1 MPQDYNKTLNLPK
14 TDFPMRAGLPKSE
27 PLTLKRWQDN
37 KIYEKLMELNEG
49 KPLYVLHDGP
59 PYANGD
65 IHLGHA
71 LNKSLKDF
79 IVRYKNMTGYKSP
92 YVPGWDTHG
101 LPTELKARKKA
112 GVGNSASISEVEL
125 RKICR
130 DFAMQYIDGQRE
142 QFKRLGAIGEW
153 DNPYITLKHEF
164 EAKQIEIFSEM
175 ACKGYIYRG
184 LKPVYWCSDCETALA
199 EAEIEYAEDPCHSIY
214 VKFKVTDDLGK
225 LSAMGADLKNTYF
238 VIWTTTTWTLPAN
251 VAICVGPRFN
261 YSLIKCDGEYYVMA
275 EELYVSAMEA
285 AGKEN
290 YEVIG
295 TIKGSELEYMK
306 TAHPFI
312 DRTSLVIVG
321 NHVTLESGTGCVHT
335 APGHGIDDYEVCRNY
350 PELPIVVPVDSKG
363 KLTEE
368 AGRFAG
374 LSTEDAN
381 KPIAQ
386 YLEETGNLFALKKII
401 HQYPHCWRCKNPVL
415 FRATKQWFCSV
426 EDFKDDAVKA
436 IKNIKWIPGWG
447 EDRITSMVRERKDW
461 CISRQRKWGVPI
473 PIFFCKDCGEPVI
486 DKDVMKAVSELFAK
500 EGSDAWYSR
509 DVKDIIPQGLVCS
522 KCGCSEFEK
531 EKDIMDVWFDSGVS
545 HAAVCETRPYLK
557 WPADL
562 YLEGADQY
570 RGWFQSSLLTAIATK
585 GKAPYKTVVTHG
597 WVIDMEGKKMSKS
610 QGNGL
615 SPSAIIDKYGADILR
630 LWVASSDYHADV
642 RISNDILKQLSE
654 AYRKIRNTARYI
666 LGNINDFNP
675 NKDAVPLD
683 KLTPLDKWAL
693 SKLDA
698 LNDKVREGYD
708 TFEFHQVY
716 HSIHNFCVV
725 DMSNFY
731 FDVLKDRLYTESPNS
746 ESRRAAQTTIYI
758 ILDAMTRM
766 IAPILAYTSDE
777 IWQFMPHSDKENK
790 ENVIFNDMPEK
801 TGVALDSGFID
812 MWDRIHE
819 TRDIVKKALEVE
831 IKNKTLRSSLE
842 AKIILKAD
850 GESYDFL
857 KKAEKELAGA
867 FIVSQVE
874 IVNEHTDG
882 IEVEVKHAD
891 GEKCER
897 CWSFSNTV
905 GNDADHPTLC
915 ARCAAVIKS
924 GDFTDIINA

>member
-1 MPQDYNKTLNLPK
+1 MPQDYNSTLNLPK

-27 PLTLKRWQDN
+27 PETLKRWQETN
-37 KIYEKLMELNEG
+37 VYEKLMEHNEG

-71 LNKSLKDF
+71 LNKVLKDI
-79 IVRYKNMTGYKSP
+79 IVRYKNMTGFKAP

-112 GVGNSASISEVEL
+112 GVGNSTSISEVEL

-130 DFAMQYIDGQRE
+130 DFALGYIDDQRD
-142 QFKRLGAIGEW
+142 QFKRLGGIGEW
-153 DNPYITLKHEF
+153 DNPYITLNHEY
-164 EAKQIEIFSEM
+164 EAKQIQIFSEM

-184 LKPVYWCSDCETALA
+184 LKPVYWCPDCETALA

-214 VKFKVTDDLGK
+214 VKFRVTDDLGK
-225 LSAMGADLKNTYF
+225 LSAMGADIKNTYF

-306 TAHPFI
+306 TAHPFL

-335 APGHGIDDYEVCRNY
+335 APGHGVDDYEVCRNY
-350 PELPIVVPVDSKG
+350 PELPMVVPVDAHG
-363 KLTEE
+363 RLTEE
-368 AGRFAG
+368 AGMFAG
-374 LSTEDAN
+374 LLTEEAN
-381 KPIAQ
+381 KPIAE
-386 YLEETGNLFALKKII
+386 YLEKTNALFALQKII
-401 HQYPHCWRCKNPVL
+401 HQYPHCWRCKKPVL

-426 EDFKDDAVKA
+426 NAFKDEAVEA
-436 IKNIKWIPGWG
+436 IKNIEWLPAWG

-473 PIFFCKDCGEPVI
+473 PIFFCKDCGEPII
-486 DKDVMKAVSELFAK
+486 DKKAMDAVSELFAK
-500 EGSDAWYSR
+500 EGSDAWYAK
-509 DVKDIIPQGLVCS
+509 DAKDIIPADIACP
-522 KCGCSEFEK
+522 KCGCKEFDK

-545 HAAVCETRPYLK
+545 HAAVCEARPYLK

-585 GKAPYKTVVTHG
+585 GQAPYKTVVTHG
-597 WVIDMEGKKMSKS
+597 WVVDGKGEKMSKS
-610 QGNGL
+610 MGNGL
-615 SPSAIIDKYGADILR
+615 MPKVIFNQYGADILR
-630 LWVASSDYHADV
+630 LWVASSDYHSNV
-642 RISNDILKQLSE
+642 RISEEILKQLSE
-654 AYRKIRNTARYI
+654 AYRKIRNTTRFI
-666 LGNINDFNP
+666 LGNISDFDPNNDKVSFDELLP
-675 NKDAVPLD
+675 I
-683 KLTPLDKWAL
+683 DKWAL
-693 SKLDA
+693 FKLDE
-698 LNDKVREGYD
+698 LNKKVRDGYD
-708 TFEFHQVY
+708 HFDFHQVY
-716 HSIHNFCVV
+716 AAIHNFCVV

-731 FDVLKDRLYTESPNS
+731 FDVLKDRLYTEKTDGKL
-746 ESRRAAQTTIYI
+746 RRAAQTAIYT
-758 ILDAMTRM
+758 ILDAMARM

-777 IWQFMPHSDKENK
+777 IWQFMPHDSSANA
-790 ENVIFNDMPEK
+790 ENVMFNDMPEL
-801 TGVALDSGFID
+801 TGAELDDSFIA

-819 TRDIVKKALEVE
+819 TRDIVKKAIEPE
-831 IKNKTLRSSLE
+831 IKAKKIRTSLE
-842 AKIILKAD
+842 AKITLKCS
-850 GESYDFL
+850 GEQYDFL
-857 KKAEKELAGA
+857 KDAEKELASS
-867 FIVSQVE
+867 FIVSQVD
-874 IVNEHTDG
+874 IVNEAADG
-882 IEVEVKHAD
+882 LEVTVSAAE

-897 CWSFSNTV
+897 CWIYSKTV
-905 GNDADHPTLC
+905 GEHPVHKTLC
-915 ARCAAVIKS
+915 ARCAAVLEQE
-924 GDFTDIINA
+924 

>member
-1 MPQDYNKTLNLPK
+1 MPQDYNSTLNLPK

-27 PLTLKRWQDN
+27 PETLKRWQETN
-37 KIYEKLMELNEG
+37 VYEKLMEHNEG

-71 LNKSLKDF
+71 LNKVLKDI
-79 IVRYKNMTGYKSP
+79 IVRYKNMTGFKAP

-112 GVGNSASISEVEL
+112 GVGNSTSISEVEL

-130 DFAMQYIDGQRE
+130 DFALGYIDDQRD
-142 QFKRLGAIGEW
+142 QFKRLGGIGEW
-153 DNPYITLKHEF
+153 DNPYITLNHEY
-164 EAKQIEIFSEM
+164 EAKQIQIFSEM

-184 LKPVYWCSDCETALA
+184 LKPVYWCPDCETALA

-214 VKFKVTDDLGK
+214 VKFRVTDDLGK
-225 LSAMGADLKNTYF
+225 LSAMGADIKNTYF

-306 TAHPFI
+306 TAHPFL

-335 APGHGIDDYEVCRNY
+335 APGHGVDDYEVCRNY
-350 PELPIVVPVDSKG
+350 PELPMVVPVDAHG
-363 KLTEE
+363 RLTEE
-368 AGRFAG
+368 AGMFAG
-374 LSTEDAN
+374 LLTEEAN
-381 KPIAQ
+381 KPIAE
-386 YLEETGNLFALKKII
+386 YLEKTNALFALQKII
-401 HQYPHCWRCKNPVL
+401 HQYPHCWRCKKPVL

-426 EDFKDDAVKA
+426 NAFKDEAVEA
-436 IKNIKWIPGWG
+436 IKNIEWLPAWG

-473 PIFFCKDCGEPVI
+473 PIFFCKDCGEPII
-486 DKDVMKAVSELFAK
+486 DKKAMDAVSELFAK
-500 EGSDAWYSR
+500 EGSDAWYAK
-509 DVKDIIPQGLVCS
+509 DAKDIIPADIACP
-522 KCGCSEFEK
+522 KCGCKEFDK

-545 HAAVCETRPYLK
+545 HAAVCEARPYLK

-585 GKAPYKTVVTHG
+585 GQAPYQTVVTHG
-597 WVIDMEGKKMSKS
+597 WVVDGKGEKMSKS
-610 QGNGL
+610 MGNGL
-615 SPSAIIDKYGADILR
+615 MPKVIFNQYGADILR
-630 LWVASSDYHADV
+630 LWVASSDYHSNV
-642 RISNDILKQLSE
+642 RISEEILKQLSE
-654 AYRKIRNTARYI
+654 AYRKIRNTTRFI
-666 LGNINDFNP
+666 LGNISDFDPNNDKVSFDELLP
-675 NKDAVPLD
+675 I
-683 KLTPLDKWAL
+683 DKWAL
-693 SKLDA
+693 FKLDE
-698 LNDKVREGYD
+698 LNKKVRDGYD
-708 TFEFHQVY
+708 RFDFHQVY
-716 HSIHNFCVV
+716 AAIHNFCVV

-731 FDVLKDRLYTESPNS
+731 FDVLKDRLYTEKTDGKL
-746 ESRRAAQTTIYI
+746 RRAAQTAIYT
-758 ILDAMTRM
+758 ILDAMARM

-777 IWQFMPHSDKENK
+777 IWQFMPHDSSANA
-790 ENVIFNDMPEK
+790 ENVMFNDMPEL
-801 TGVALDSGFID
+801 TGAELDDSFIA

-819 TRDIVKKALEVE
+819 TRDIVKKAIEPE
-831 IKNKTLRSSLE
+831 IKAKKIRTSLE
-842 AKIILKAD
+842 AKITLKCS
-850 GESYDFL
+850 GEQYDFL
-857 KKAEKELAGA
+857 KDAEKELASS
-867 FIVSQVE
+867 FIVSQVD
-874 IVNEHTDG
+874 IVNEAADG
-882 IEVEVKHAD
+882 LEVTVSAAE

-897 CWSFSNTV
+897 CWIYSKTV
-905 GNDADHPTLC
+905 GEHPVHKTLC
-915 ARCAAVIKS
+915 ARCAAVLEQE
-924 GDFTDIINA
+924 